1 MPLRPWP
8 RTGEWKLQPVAQ
20 LSRLILR
27 SQESPHFRRGGTVGL
42 HSVLELRLEGLL
54 LAELVLQAL
63 VEVLADRERPS
74 AEVLYMSLRF
84 SVSCT

>member
-1 MPLRPWP
+1 M
-8 RTGEWKLQPVAQ
+8 
-20 LSRLILR
+20 
-27 SQESPHFRRGGTVGL
+27 TVGL
-42 HSVLELRLEGLL
+42 HSILELRLEGLL